1 MTELDKMPL
10 DLFLAQAI
18 ASYYQNNDIIFGQK
32 GDFITASHS
41 QLFCQSLAS
50 WVYLRLSE
58 QENLV
63 TLVELGPGQAKVMV
77 EILTFLSR
85 DPKIFSKIDTIVL
98 VEFSDKLVEIQ
109 KKALE
114 KFPIQVIHYK
124 DCLQF
129 KPDKPFIFL
138 ANEFFDALPIKQF
151 IKVKGEYYEVWVDNL
166 ETKIILPA
174 KALSLQEIKNIM
186 SCTNLMPQD
195 LPDGSLYE
203 QSLVATNLLDN
214 LARQLISCGGAGI
227 ILDYGY
233 IKSPLTSTIRAIKD
247 HKILEDFIGAAGESD
262 LSAEVD
268 FFALMR
274 LLNNNFPQITTKLVS
289 QIDFLQENF
298 LDQLIQ
304 MAEKIAKND
313 EEKRAVQAEKA
324 FLLSMKKF
332 QVLELLS

>member
-1 MTELDKMPL
+1 MQELDRMPL

-18 ASYYQNNDIIFGQK
+18 ASYYQNNDMIFGQK

-63 TLVELGPGQAKVMV
+63 TLIELGPGQATLMV

-85 DPKIFSKIDTIVL
+85 DPKIFAKIDTIVL
-98 VEFSDKLVEIQ
+98 IEFSDKLAEIQ
-109 KKALE
+109 QKALE
-114 KFPIQVIHYK
+114 KFPIKVIHYK
-124 DCLQF
+124 DFLQF
-129 KPDKPFIFL
+129 KLDKPFIFL

-151 IKVKGEYYEVWVDNL
+151 IKAKGEYYEVWVDNL
-166 ETKIILPA
+166 EKKIILPS
-174 KALSLQEIKNIM
+174 KALSQQEINNIID
-186 SCTNLMPQD
+186 CTNFTPQD

-203 QSLVATNLLDN
+203 QSPAAINLLDN
-214 LARQLISCGGAGI
+214 LARQLIKFGGAGI
-227 ILDYGY
+227 IVDYGY
-233 IKSPLTSTIRAIKD
+233 DKSPLTSTIRAIKD
-247 HKILEDFIGAAGESD
+247 HQIVEDFIIAAGEAD
-262 LSAEVD
+262 LSAEVNFSD
-268 FFALMR
+268 LIR
-274 LLNNNFPQITTKLVS
+274 LLKHNFPQITTKLIT
-289 QIDFLQENF
+289 QIDFLYENF

-313 EEKRAVQAEKA
+313 EEKRAVQGEKA